1 MRSPRSGQL
10 SARLWWMRVVAAIAF
25 SVLIARLGHI
35 QFVRGA
41 ELRDLAR
48 NNRFAEHEI
57 AADRGVIY
65 DSQGRQVVFNR
76 PQFTIGIVPAALP
89 EDPRALAAVLARVG
103 AALDLPVA
111 AQGTAVSAVAGGPAV
126 GDGPPPDAGDGRPS
140 LESFLYDDGQ
150 LVRSWSRIPIPRT
163 LARERAFDLMED
175 AIQLPG
181 VIIGESSV
189 REYATGPALAHIL
202 GFTGSIPEH
211 EIDAY
216 RADGYAI
223 YDVVGRTGVE
233 YTYED
238 VLRGRKG
245 RKVVMVDAMGH
256 PLADVSQPL
265 DPEPGHAL
273 RLTLDVKFQQQA
285 EAALQHGL
293 DRIGARSGA
302 VVAIDPRNGAI
313 RALVSLPTYDNNM
326 FSTGASPT
334 EFAELLADPDKP
346 LLNRAISG
354 QFAPGS
360 TYKLITAAAALQE
373 GVIDGSTRIVDPGV
387 IYLPNQYNP
396 EIRYPFVCWHRGG
409 HGALDVVG
417 AIANSCDVFFYEISG
432 GNAPGR
438 REISGLGSARLERY
452 ARLFGLGATTEVDL
466 LGEAA
471 GRVPTPAWLEE
482 WFDLFWGTGQTYIT
496 GIGQGYSLVTPLQM
510 ANVTAAVANGGVLYR
525 PHVVEAVTDTAGRPV
540 PVTLPDGTRLDRPGG
555 VLRRLPVDP
564 AHLALIRQGMAAA
577 VRSGTAQ
584 PAWTHL
590 PTEIRV
596 AGKTGTA
603 EFCDPIRID
612 DGTPKGKADCRRDRD
627 GYLLTHA
634 WFVAFAPVEQPEIA
648 LAVFVDGSGLT
659 RIIEGSREAAPIAA
673 DVLRAY
679 FGLPERRP
687 TAPAAT
693 PCDGCAAPAP
703 AGAAS
708 VPTEAP

>member
-1 MRSPRSGQL
+1 MRPPRAGQL
-10 SARLWWMRVVAAIAF
+10 FARLRWMRVIAAAAF
-25 SVLIARLGHI
+25 TVLIVRLGHI

-76 PQFTIGIVPAALP
+76 PQFTISIVPAALP

-111 AQGTAVSAVAGGPAV
+111 ARPSPARAAE
-126 GDGPPPDAGDGRPS
+126 GAADTPAPTGGDGRPS
-140 LESFLYDDGQ
+140 LESFLYEDGR
-150 LVRSWSRIPIPRT
+150 LVRTWSRIPIPRT
-163 LARERAFDLMED
+163 LAREHAFELMED

-181 VIIGESSV
+181 VVIGESSV

-202 GFTGSIPEH
+202 GFTGSIPED

-216 RADGYAI
+216 RADDYAI

-256 PLADVSQPL
+256 PLADISQPL

-302 VVAIDPRNGAI
+302 VVAIDPRDGAI

-326 FSTGASPT
+326 FSTGASPA
-334 EFAELLADPDKP
+334 EFAELLANPDKP

-360 TYKLITAAAALQE
+360 TFKLITAAAALQE
-373 GVIDGSTRIVDPGV
+373 GVIDASTRIVDPGV

-409 HGALDVVG
+409 HGALDIVG

-438 REISGLGSARLERY
+438 REIAGLGSARLERY
-452 ARLFGLGATTEVDL
+452 ARLFGLGEASQVDL

-471 GRVPTPAWLEE
+471 GRVPTPAWLKD

-496 GIGQGYSLVTPLQM
+496 GIGQGYSLVTPIQM

-525 PHVVEAVTDTAGRPV
+525 PHVVEAVNDTTGAPV
-540 PVTLPDGTRLDRPGG
+540 PVTLPDGTRLGKPGG
-555 VLRRLPVDP
+555 VLRRLPIDGS
-564 AHLALIRQGMAAA
+564 HLALIRQGMAAA

-590 PTEIRV
+590 PTEVRV

-612 DGTPKGKADCRRDRD
+612 DGTPEGKADCRRDRD

-648 LAVFVDGSGLT
+648 LAVFVDGSGLS

-687 TAPAAT
+687 TATAAGT
-693 PCDGCAAPAP
+693 PCDGCPATPSTAPAAPAE
-703 AGAAS
+703 AGR
-708 VPTEAP
+708 